1 MSIYGLLGLLVM
13 LAIFVILS
21 ILAGIFSWLDY
32 RKEEVAL
39 LNEAVGA
46 SFRVQPRIGN
56 FWRWYE
62 TYMILFIIVFVVV
75 TYCFVE
81 DQVIP
86 RSKTAT
92 DQAKTELAW

>member
-1 MSIYGLLGLLVM
+1 
-13 LAIFVILS
+13 
-21 ILAGIFSWLDY
+21 
-32 RKEEVAL
+32 VAL

-46 SFRVQPRIGN
+46 GFRAQPRVGN

-62 TYMILFIIVFVVV
+62 TYMILFIILFVLV

-86 RSKTAT
+86 RIKTAT
-92 DQAKTELAW
+92 DQTKTEIAW